1 MRPYQAWI
9 IGDTIEKNKRIFKI
23 PVYQRNYDWNN
34 VQCEKLYEDI
44 IEAFKAQKK
53 HFTGTIV
60 YITGEHHSS
69 SLSEDLIIDGQQRV
83 TTIMILL
90 KAMLDIAIE
99 NDNSLESELN
109 DLLFNRHCEE
119 EFKLKLK
126 PVKAD
131 DIQFQALMQHNKDAF
146 DKNSNIIRNYNLF
159 VKLIKSS
166 IQDGILLS
174 DILEGAKKLE
184 IVEIVL
190 DRSLGDD
197 PQVIFESINSTGLNL
212 SLADKIRN
220 FVLMDDLNQDEL
232 FNKYW
237 LPLEEKIGNKYL
249 ADYFTTYLNFKLSD
263 RISEDNAYNQFTKNF
278 NASNITHENVLID
291 LNRYAQYY
299 AAFIGE
305 KNNYSVAINKYLSD
319 FRAIDQSTLFPF
331 MFNVFDD
338 FENNIIDEN
347 ILIKVLSFFRSYS
360 VRRSICEYASN
371 SLRGLY
377 KTLYSRLFKDK
388 SSYENYYAT
397 IYSFF
402 AKTNTKYKIIDDDE
416 FFNSLIHKKLY
427 TKKKICKY
435 LLSSIENENSHEQ
448 INIENMSIEHILP
461 QKENAL
467 VWKTALGEKYAE
479 TYTNYLHT
487 LGNLTITGYNSELGT
502 KSFLEKKKIIAELS
516 KAKVLN
522 KSILEVETW
531 DENSIISRAKSLA
544 SLALKIF
551 AFEKVEIVEVKN
563 ISEDEVIYTLEDYNN
578 MTGTTPLSYSFYG
591 ENVSINSYTNMLS
604 SMISKL
610 YDLDHSVFEDLAKQK
625 YKATTSSRIFISMD
639 KSDLRRSKEIENSGI
654 YYECNLN
661 APSTLQFI
669 KRLIEKHNLDTDE
682 FEFVCKN

>member
-1 MRPYQAWI
+1 M
-9 IGDTIEKNKRIFKI
+9 
-23 PVYQRNYDWNN
+23 
-34 VQCEKLYEDI
+34 
-44 IEAFKAQKK
+44 
-53 HFTGTIV
+53 
-60 YITGEHHSS
+60 
-69 SLSEDLIIDGQQRV
+69 
-83 TTIMILL
+83 
-90 KAMLDIAIE
+90 
-99 NDNSLESELN
+99 
-109 DLLFNRHCEE
+109 
-119 EFKLKLK
+119 
-126 PVKAD
+126 
-131 DIQFQALMQHNKDAF
+131 
-146 DKNSNIIRNYNLF
+146 
-159 VKLIKSS
+159 
-166 IQDGILLS
+166 
-174 DILEGAKKLE
+174 EGAKKLE

-190 DRSLGDD
+190 DKSQGDD

-232 FNKYW
+232 FTKYW

-249 ADYFTTYLNFKLSD
+249 AGYFTTYLNFKLSD

-278 NASNITHENVLID
+278 NASSITHENILID

-299 AAFIGE
+299 AAFIGR
-305 KNNYSVAINKYLSD
+305 KNNYSTAINKYLSD

-347 ILIKVLSFFRSYS
+347 VLIKVLSFFRSYS
-360 VRRSICEYASN
+360 VRRTICEYASN

-388 SSYENYYAT
+388 SSYENYYAN

-402 AKTNTKYKIIDDDE
+402 AQTNTKYKIIDDDE
-416 FFNSLIHKKLY
+416 FFNSLIYKKLY

-435 LLSSIENENSHEQ
+435 LLSALENENSNEQ
-448 INIENMSIEHILP
+448 INVDSLSIEHILP

-467 VWKTALGEKYAE
+467 VWKKSLGEKYAE

-502 KSFLEKKKIIAELS
+502 KSFPEKKKMIADKS

-522 KSILEVETW
+522 KSILEVDTW
-531 DENSIISRAKSLA
+531 DENAIINRAKSLA

-551 AFEKVEIVEVKN
+551 AFEKVEIVETKN
-563 ISEDEVIYTLEDYNN
+563 VSEDEVVYSLEDSNN
-578 MTGTTPLSYSFYG
+578 MAGTTPLSYSFYG
-591 ENVSINSYTNMLS
+591 ENVSINSYANMLS
-604 SMISKL
+604 SIISTL
-610 YDLDHSVFEDLAKQK
+610 YDLDHSIFEDLAKQK
-625 YKATTSSRIFISMD
+625 YKATSSDRIYISLD
-639 KSDLRRSKEIENSGI
+639 KSDLRRNKEIGNSGI

-661 APSTLQFI
+661 TSSILQFI
-669 KRLIEKHNLDTDE
+669 KCLIEKHNLDPDE